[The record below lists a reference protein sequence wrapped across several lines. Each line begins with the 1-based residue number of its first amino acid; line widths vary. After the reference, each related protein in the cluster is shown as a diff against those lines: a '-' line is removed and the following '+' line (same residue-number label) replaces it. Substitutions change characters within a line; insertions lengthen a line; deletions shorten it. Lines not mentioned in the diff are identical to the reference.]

1 MAEIVNLRL
10 ARKRKQRETDERA
23 AETNRAKHGRTKLE
37 RARDEAV
44 ERTRNK
50 LLDGAKRDKE

>member
-10 ARKRKQRETDERA
+10 ARKRKQRDSDARA
-23 AETNRAKHGRTKLE
+23 AEANRLKHGRSKV
-37 RARDEAV
+37 D
-44 ERTRNK
+44 RTRNETLERQRQS